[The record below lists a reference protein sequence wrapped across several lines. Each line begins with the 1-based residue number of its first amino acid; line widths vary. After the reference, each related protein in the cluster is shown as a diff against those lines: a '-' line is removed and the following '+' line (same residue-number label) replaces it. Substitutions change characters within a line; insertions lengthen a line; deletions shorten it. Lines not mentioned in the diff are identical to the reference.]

1 MMNTVKYKEVKTNG
15 INDSEKKRL
24 ESLKQKKEAFR
35 TKELMV
41 QNALKNL
48 DNKSN
53 HNKIIFDEDIDKV
66 DQPKIK
72 KKLRNQKHSLFNDDD
87 DDRDNDE
94 SFWDDSKFDITEKPR
109 KEIITLGNDERFKI
123 DKHFMED
130 DHVLDKNNITE
141 NNDES
146 DLQKEKEWQMD
157 ILENILGVPIQ
168 TASKSKE
175 MNKDLKFPKKQ
186 MIRYDPT
193 KSDHKEYEIIAEKS
207 EVDTKNVKKKK
218 RAKNNE
224 NTVENSQ
231 TEVSKDVYFSVS
243 GSLTKSLKERGQFS
257 LLKTCPKEETNENE
271 EPEYNMSTIDSRK
284 EKKFQFSFDRKNPF
298 KYDSS
303 DDEKENKEAEK
314 KIECTA
320 DQMLKE
326 TNNFFFD
333 INDTR
338 FNEAIKFFSEGV
350 ESGEN
355 FSNLRQKLK
364 QIMRSKIQRNIKRN
378 QPGGRKRKIK
388 R

>member
-1 MMNTVKYKEVKTNG
+1 MMDTVKYKEVRTNG

-72 KKLRNQKHSLFNDDD
+72 KKLRKQRHSLFNDDD
-87 DDRDNDE
+87 NDRDNDV
-94 SFWDDSKFDITEKPR
+94 SLWDDSKFDITEKPR

-123 DKHFMED
+123 DKRFMED
-130 DHVLDKNNITE
+130 DHVLDTNNTTE

-175 MNKDLKFPKKQ
+175 MNKDLKFAKKQ

-193 KSDHKEYEIIAEKS
+193 KSDHKEYEIIAEKL

-218 RAKNNE
+218 RSKDNE

-231 TEVSKDVYFSVS
+231 AEVSKDVYFSVS
-243 GSLTKSLKERGQFS
+243 GSLTKSLKEGGQFS
-257 LLKTCPKEETNENE
+257 LLKTCQKEETNEND
-271 EPEYNMSTIDSRK
+271 PEYNMSTIDSTKHKR
-284 EKKFQFSFDRKNPF
+284 FQFSFDTKNPF

-303 DDEKENKEAEK
+303 DDEKDNKEVEQK
-314 KIECTA
+314 NESTP
-320 DQMLKE
+320 DHMFKE

-333 INDTR
+333 INDAR

-364 QIMRSKIQRNIKRN
+364 QIMRSKIQRNIKKN
-378 QPGGRKRKIK
+378 QPGGHKRKIK
-388 R
+388 H